1 MVTPQTRKFSASEN
15 PEGVIG
21 DVAAHSARFMTQH
34 RRSRSFGSGWLFSCL
49 PGTSSRP
56 GFISCAAACS
66 QRHERNR
73 A

>member
-1 MVTPQTRKFSASEN
+1 
-15 PEGVIG
+15 
-21 DVAAHSARFMTQH
+21 MTQH